1 MDLAKTFSD
10 RLFEICLLKNI
21 TEESLEARLAKDFT
35 PEEVNLCFKGEKM
48 PSSLMLVA
56 LSRLL
61 NVKVD
66 AFFESGERI
75 EDKTVLESK
84 NKESKIK
91 HLEELL
97 KKQISFTDENYKE
110 VLKQNVLEALDKE
123 LITQSYAAYLL
134 DVDVDDIRR
143 M

>member
-21 TEESLEARLAKDFT
+21 TEESLESRLAKDFT
-35 PEEVNLCFKGEKM
+35 PEEVNLCFKGEKI

-61 NVKVD
+61 DVKVD

-84 NKESKIK
+84 NKESKMK

-97 KKQISFTDENYKE
+97 KKQLSFTDENYKE
-110 VLKQNVLEALDKE
+110 VLKQNVLEALYKE

-134 DVDVDDIRR
+134 DIDVDNIRR

>member
-1 MDLAKTFSD
+1 MDLAKTFSN

-21 TEESLEARLAKDFT
+21 SEESLELRLTKDFQ
-35 PEEVNLCFKGEKM
+35 PEEVKLCFKGEKM

-61 NVKVD
+61 DVKVD
-66 AFFESGERI
+66 AFLESGERI
-75 EDKTVLESK
+75 EDKTLLESR
-84 NKESKIK
+84 NKEDKIK

-97 KKQISFTDENYKE
+97 KKKIAFTDENYKE
-110 VLKQNVLEALDKE
+110 ILKQNVLEALDKE

-134 DVDVDDIRR
+134 DVDVDDIRK

>member
-21 TEESLEARLAKDFT
+21 TEESLESRLAKNFT
-35 PEEVNLCFKGEKM
+35 LEEVNLCFKGEKM

-110 VLKQNVLEALDKE
+110 VLKQNVLEALYKE

>member
-21 TEESLEARLAKDFT
+21 TEESLIPKLTKNFQ
-35 PEEVNLCFKGEKM
+35 PEEVKLCFNGEKM
-48 PSSLMLVA
+48 PSSLILVA

-61 NVKVD
+61 DVKVD

-75 EDKTVLESK
+75 EDKTVLEAR
-84 NKESKIK
+84 NRDSKIK

-143 M
+143 

>member
-21 TEESLEARLAKDFT
+21 TEESLESRLAKDFT

>member
-21 TEESLEARLAKDFT
+21 TEESLESRLAKNFT

>member
-21 TEESLEARLAKDFT
+21 TEESLELRLTKDFQ
-35 PEEVNLCFKGEKM
+35 PEEVRLCFKGEKM

-56 LSRLL
+56 FSRLL
-61 NVKVD
+61 DVKVD

-75 EDKTVLESK
+75 EDKTVLEAR
-84 NKESKIK
+84 NRDSKIK

-97 KKQISFTDENYKE
+97 KKQIAFTDENYKE
-110 VLKQNVLEALDKE
+110 ILKQNVLEALNKE

>member
-21 TEESLEARLAKDFT
+21 TEESLESRLTKDFT

-48 PSSLMLVA
+48 PSSLMLIA

-61 NVKVD
+61 DVKVD
-66 AFFESGERI
+66 AFLESGERI

-91 HLEELL
+91 HLEELF

>member
-21 TEESLEARLAKDFT
+21 TEESLESRLTKDFT
-35 PEEVNLCFKGEKM
+35 PEEVNLCFKGEKI

-61 NVKVD
+61 DVKVD

-97 KKQISFTDENYKE
+97 KKQLSFTDENYKE

>member
-21 TEESLEARLAKDFT
+21 TEESLESRLAKNFT

-75 EDKTVLESK
+75 EDKTVLEAR
-84 NKESKIK
+84 NRDSKIK

-97 KKQISFTDENYKE
+97 KNQISFTDENYKE
-110 VLKQNVLEALDKE
+110 VLKQNVLEALYKE

>member
-21 TEESLEARLAKDFT
+21 TEESLELKLTKDFH
-35 PEEVNLCFKGEKM
+35 PEEVNLCFKGEKI

-61 NVKVD
+61 DVKVD

>member
-21 TEESLEARLAKDFT
+21 TEESLELRLTKDFT
-35 PEEVNLCFKGEKM
+35 PEEVNLCFNGEKM

-61 NVKVD
+61 DVKVD
-66 AFFESGERI
+66 AFLESGERI
-75 EDKTVLESK
+75 EDKTVLEAR
-84 NKESKIK
+84 NRDSKIK

-110 VLKQNVLEALDKE
+110 VLKQNVLEALNKE

>member
-21 TEESLEARLAKDFT
+21 TEESLESRLAKDFT
-35 PEEVNLCFKGEKM
+35 PEEVNLCFKGEKI

-61 NVKVD
+61 DVKVD

-75 EDKTVLESK
+75 EDKTLLESR
-84 NKESKIK
+84 NKEDKIK

>member
-21 TEESLEARLAKDFT
+21 TEESLELKLIKDFQ
-35 PEEVNLCFKGEKM
+35 PEEVKLCFKGEKM

-75 EDKTVLESK
+75 EDKTLLESR
-84 NKESKIK
+84 NKEDKIK

-97 KKQISFTDENYKE
+97 KKQISFTDENYKD

>member
-21 TEESLEARLAKDFT
+21 TEESLESRLAKDFT

-75 EDKTVLESK
+75 EDKTLLESK

>member
-21 TEESLEARLAKDFT
+21 TEESLESRLAKNFT

-75 EDKTVLESK
+75 EDKTLLESR
-84 NKESKIK
+84 NKEDKIK

-97 KKQISFTDENYKE
+97 KKQISFTDENYKD

>member
-10 RLFEICLLKNI
+10 RLFEICLLKSI
-21 TEESLEARLAKDFT
+21 TEESLVLRLTKDFQ
-35 PEEVNLCFKGEKM
+35 PEEVKLCFKGEKM

-61 NVKVD
+61 DVKVD

-75 EDKTVLESK
+75 EDKTLLESR
-84 NKESKIK
+84 NKEDKIK

-97 KKQISFTDENYKE
+97 KKQISFTGENYKE

>member
-21 TEESLEARLAKDFT
+21 TEESLESRLAKDFT
-35 PEEVNLCFKGEKM
+35 PEEVNLCFKGEKI

-61 NVKVD
+61 DVKVD

-97 KKQISFTDENYKE
+97 KKQLSFTDENYKE

>member
-21 TEESLEARLAKDFT
+21 TEESLKLKLTKDFT
-35 PEEVNLCFKGEKM
+35 PEEVNFCFNGEKM

-61 NVKVD
+61 DIKVD
-66 AFFESGERI
+66 AFLESGERI
-75 EDKTVLESK
+75 EDKTVLEAR
-84 NKESKIK
+84 NRDSKIK

>member
-21 TEESLEARLAKDFT
+21 TEESLESRLAKDFT
-35 PEEVNLCFKGEKM
+35 PEEVNLCFKGEKI

-61 NVKVD
+61 DVKVD

-84 NKESKIK
+84 NKESKMK

-97 KKQISFTDENYKE
+97 KKQLSFTDENYKE

>member
-10 RLFEICLLKNI
+10 RLFEICLVKNI
-21 TEESLEARLAKDFT
+21 TEESLESRLAKDFT

-61 NVKVD
+61 DVKVD
-66 AFFESGERI
+66 AFFEYGERI
-75 EDKTVLESK
+75 EDKTLLESR
-84 NKESKIK
+84 NKEDKIK

>member
-1 MDLAKTFSD
+1 MDLAKIFSD

-21 TEESLEARLAKDFT
+21 AEESLVPRLAKDFS
-35 PEEVNLCFKGEKM
+35 PEEVELCFSGKKM

-66 AFFESGERI
+66 AFLESGERI
-75 EDKTVLESK
+75 EDRTVLEKK
-84 NKESKIK
+84 NKEAKIK
-91 HLEELL
+91 HLEKLL
-97 KKQISFTDENYKE
+97 KKQISFTDKNYEE
-110 VLKQNVLEALDKE
+110 VLKGNVLEALNKE